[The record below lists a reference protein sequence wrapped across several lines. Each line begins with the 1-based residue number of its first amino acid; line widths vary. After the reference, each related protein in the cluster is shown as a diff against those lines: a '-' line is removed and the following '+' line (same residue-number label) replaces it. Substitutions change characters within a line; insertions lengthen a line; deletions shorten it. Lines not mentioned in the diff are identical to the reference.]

1 MTEIHKKLAL
11 YHQVLQLV
19 DVMARIQI
27 LKIIIK
33 HNQTIVQILS
43 IIKKMI
49 TCQVYSRTKI
59 IKIIR
64 NYKKILIGI
73 I

>member
-11 YHQVLQLV
+11 YHQVPQLV